1 MLLSRTNAVIEANQ
15 RVSRVEEQLKLTK
28 VQAARDYNLAKT
40 AYASNESAAK
50 SVASSYKDITT
61 GKKDPVVETAGA
73 MTLAGAQTS
82 QTLFYAQQIASNVP
96 EADVSKFMTPLTEDQ
111 GDHDKSVAAFK
122 EIIGQT
128 PGERMRAQVLRSLGL
143 TEDDLKNM
151 SPEDRK
157 KIEEKI
163 AKLIDENVKNSVSE
177 NFTPAS
183 ETDLENGEK
192 NQLQA
197 NLNLGNEQGDKSLAG
212 GEKQNLSV
220 DEQQRDGIR
229 KTILQ
234 NII

>member
-1 MLLSRTNAVIEANQ
+1 MLLSRTNAVIDANR
-15 RVSRVEEQLKLTK
+15 RVSLVEEQLKLTK

-40 AYASNESAAK
+40 SYASNEDAAK
-50 SVASSYKDITT
+50 SVASSYKDINT
-61 GKKDPVVETAGA
+61 GKKDPVVEAAGA
-73 MTLAGAQTS
+73 ITLAGAQTS

-96 EADVSKFMTPLTEDQ
+96 DADMSKHFTPLD
-111 GDHDKSVAAFK
+111 GDESEHDKSVAAFK

-163 AKLIDENVKNSVSE
+163 AKLIDENIKNSVSE
-177 NFTPAS
+177 NFTPTN
-183 ETDLENGEK
+183 ETDLENGEE

-197 NLNLGNEQGDKSLAG
+197 NLNLGNEQSDKTLAG
-212 GEKQNLSV
+212 GERQNLSV
-220 DEQQRDGIR
+220 DEQQRDGLR

>member
-1 MLLSRTNAVIEANQ
+1 MLLSRTNAVIEANR
-15 RVSRVEEQLKLTK
+15 RVNLVEEQLKLTK

-40 AYASNESAAK
+40 AYSSNENAAK
-50 SVASSYKDITT
+50 NVTSSYRDITT
-61 GKKDPVVETAGA
+61 GKKDPVVEMTGA
-73 MTLAGAQTS
+73 VTLAGAQTS

-96 EADVSKFMTPLTEDQ
+96 NADVSKYLTPLEGDQ
-111 GDHDKSVAAFK
+111 SEHDKSVAAFK
-122 EIIGQT
+122 DIIGQT

-183 ETDLENGEK
+183 ETDLENGDK

-197 NLNLGNEQGDKSLAG
+197 NLNLGNEQGDKTLAG
-212 GEKQNLSV
+212 EEKQNLSV
-220 DEQQRDGIR
+220 DEQRRDGIR

>member
-40 AYASNESAAK
+40 AYASNEAAAK
-50 SVASSYKDITT
+50 SATSSYKDITT
-61 GKKDPVVETAGA
+61 GKNDPVTETAGA
-73 MTLAGAQTS
+73 ITLAGAQTS

-96 EADVSKFMTPLTEDQ
+96 DADVSQYLTPLADDQ
-111 GDHDKSVAAFK
+111 SEHDKSVAAFK
-122 EIIGQT
+122 DIIGQT

-151 SPEDRK
+151 TPEDRK

-192 NQLQA
+192 SQLQA
-197 NLNLGNEQGDKSLAG
+197 NLNLGNEQGNETLTGA
-212 GEKQNLSV
+212 EKQSFSV
-220 DEQQRDGIR
+220 DEQRRDGIR